1 MKTSRTSAPSGPQ
14 YAECSTPPGRTYA
27 SSGPSSYGAVDDERL
42 HPLEHDP
49 ELLVRMA
56 VERHGRARLEAD
68 EVQHRGVAEQR
79 LPAHAGGELECAMA
93 SSRTNWAICG
103 APSLDYRCVAVMI
116 VEQRDYH
123 VYTGKLPEL
132 VRLYET
138 EGIPIQQ
145 EILGGLVGAFT
156 TDVGALSTYTTL
168 WRYDSFAE
176 REERRARLQADE
188 RWKDVPRQG
197 PAAHPH
203 AAEPDPRPDVVLAA
217 AVMGALDGKVAIVT
231 GGAQGIG
238 AAIAAGLA
246 AEGATRRRRRP
257 RTRRERRRS
266 EAPTSTSDEEDVARM
281 VEETLARHGRID
293 ILVNN
298 AGLYASLEMR
308 AFTEIPLEEWNRV
321 MEVNVAS
328 MFLTCRAVVPVMR
341 EQGGGKIVNISS
353 GTPFRGVPFL
363 LHYVT
368 SKGAIV
374 ALTRALAKEL
384 GKDSIHVNCVAPGF
398 TMSDGVKSHP
408 EVIEKL
414 RDVSVASRTIQRDQ
428 VPEDVVGAVVF
439 LCTPAADFIT
449 GQTMVID
456 GGQYFH

>member
-1 MKTSRTSAPSGPQ
+1 M
-14 YAECSTPPGRTYA
+14 E
-27 SSGPSSYGAVDDERL
+27 
-42 HPLEHDP
+42 
-49 ELLVRMA
+49 
-56 VERHGRARLEAD
+56 
-68 EVQHRGVAEQR
+68 
-79 LPAHAGGELECAMA
+79 
-93 SSRTNWAICG
+93 
-103 APSLDYRCVAVMI
+103 
-116 VEQRDYH
+116 
-123 VYTGKLPEL
+123 
-132 VRLYET
+132 
-138 EGIPIQQ
+138 
-145 EILGGLVGAFT
+145 
-156 TDVGALSTYTTL
+156 
-168 WRYDSFAE
+168 
-176 REERRARLQADE
+176 
-188 RWKDVPRQG
+188 
-197 PAAHPH
+197 
-203 AAEPDPRPDVVLAA
+203 
-217 AVMGALDGKVAIVT
+217 ALDGKVAIVT

-238 AAIAAGLA
+238 AAIASGLEA
-246 AEGATRRRRRP
+246 AGATVVIADLNPPEGGIRADVA
-257 RTRRERRRS
+257 S
-266 EAPTSTSDEEDVARM
+266 EADVAAM

-328 MFLTCRAVVPVMR
+328 MFLTCRAIVPVMR

-398 TMSDGVKSHP
+398 TMSDGVKAHP
-408 EVIEKL
+408 EVVEKL
-414 RDVSVASRTIQRDQ
+414 QGVSVASRTIQRDQ

-439 LCTPAADFIT
+439 LCTSAADFIT

>member
-1 MKTSRTSAPSGPQ
+1 
-14 YAECSTPPGRTYA
+14 
-27 SSGPSSYGAVDDERL
+27 
-42 HPLEHDP
+42 
-49 ELLVRMA
+49 
-56 VERHGRARLEAD
+56 
-68 EVQHRGVAEQR
+68 
-79 LPAHAGGELECAMA
+79 
-93 SSRTNWAICG
+93 
-103 APSLDYRCVAVMI
+103 
-116 VEQRDYH
+116 
-123 VYTGKLPEL
+123 
-132 VRLYET
+132 
-138 EGIPIQQ
+138 
-145 EILGGLVGAFT
+145 
-156 TDVGALSTYTTL
+156 
-168 WRYDSFAE
+168 
-176 REERRARLQADE
+176 
-188 RWKDVPRQG
+188 
-197 PAAHPH
+197 
-203 AAEPDPRPDVVLAA
+203 
-217 AVMGALDGKVAIVT
+217 MGALDGKIAIVT

-238 AAIAAGLA
+238 AAIAAGLEG
-246 AEGATRRRRRP
+246 EGAEVVVADLEP
-257 RTRRERRRS
+257 PEGGI
-266 EAPTSTSDEEDVARM
+266 EADVSSEEDVERM
-281 VEETLARHGRID
+281 VGEALERNGRID

-308 AFTEIPLEEWNRV
+308 AFTEIPFEEWNHV

-374 ALTRALAKEL
+374 ALTRALAREL

-398 TMSDGVKSHP
+398 TMSEGVKSHP

-414 RDVSVASRTIQRDQ
+414 RDVSIASRAIQRDQ